1 MILMCPGPEF
11 IYCII
16 QQDSLSKCCWTFKLF
31 RGVSRGVASVVDSV
45 WDSGCPIT
53 IYVIWIVVN
62 SRLRQIVCFIFQKT
76 SRNTGQP
83 EHSNTYPPGSVPL
96 SFSAACS
103 TYIRRAHSSTD

>member
-45 WDSGCPIT
+45 WD
-53 IYVIWIVVN
+53 
-62 SRLRQIVCFIFQKT
+62 
-76 SRNTGQP
+76 
-83 EHSNTYPPGSVPL
+83 
-96 SFSAACS
+96 
-103 TYIRRAHSSTD
+103 